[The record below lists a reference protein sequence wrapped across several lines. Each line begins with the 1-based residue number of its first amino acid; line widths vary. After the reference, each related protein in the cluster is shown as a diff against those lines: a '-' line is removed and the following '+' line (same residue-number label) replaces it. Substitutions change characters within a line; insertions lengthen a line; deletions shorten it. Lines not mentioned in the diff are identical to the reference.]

1 MIYSAEGSEIEFPA
15 NDRCLFRLLVVLYQ
29 AVADGACRG
38 GVCRCIPRVLVFV
51 AEMRSEWA

>member
-29 AVADGACRG
+29 AVADGACRRWCMQVHTSRSCVCG
-38 GVCRCIPRVLVFV
+38 GN
-51 AEMRSEWA
+51 EK